1 MFIKSDVRQDISVP
15 VSKYIDDATKTIART
30 IKAINPIMVLF
41 LFVSLVVVGSINLFE
56 MPPVEETVVVDHYE
70 FDTET
75 EQFKFT
81 VGTPIYRNITVERLT
96 SDEFINLYINDGD
109 EMTVVFIKHQS
120 FDLIDRVF
128 NDSQSS
134 EIRYDVSV
142 KFGDVTHY
150 FDCYCKGVVKA
161 HKCCPC

>member
-70 FDTET
+70 F
-75 EQFKFT
+75 
-81 VGTPIYRNITVERLT
+81 LA
-96 SDEFINLYINDGD
+96 EFFLLASNL
-109 EMTVVFIKHQS
+109 
-120 FDLIDRVF
+120 LR
-128 NDSQSS
+128 
-134 EIRYDVSV
+134 VSV
-142 KFGDVTHY
+142 GD
-150 FDCYCKGVVKA
+150 
-161 HKCCPC
+161 